1 MAGTSQALTISD
13 VIDQRSMSRF
23 QIWTVVLCGV
33 VLTLDG
39 YDAQTVGFLVPS
51 ISQSTGIPVH
61 SFGQILSSS
70 LLGLMLAAMA
80 TGPIADRWGRK
91 WPIVISALS
100 FAAFSLLTA
109 RATTYNQLLV
119 YRFLTGLGLGG
130 VMPNVVALAS
140 EYIPKRLLSAVV
152 TVLFMGMP
160 LGGTICGLLSS
171 AMIRTWGWRWVFYI
185 GGAVPLV
192 IALFLIL
199 MLPESVQF
207 LVVRGKD
214 PQKVREI
221 LSHIAP
227 QLAAEGVTFRPA
239 SRDALRKGVP
249 VKHLFTEGRAAGTI
263 LLWIPNFMN
272 LLILYFINGWLP
284 ALLKESGMSASA
296 GATATAFISFGGI
309 FACLFEGTLMDLYG
323 AYRILLIEFG
333 FATLFLGALAF
344 VSRSFPLALA
354 VTFAT
359 GFLVIGAQSGMN
371 ALAAK
376 FYPTSIRSTGVGW
389 ALGVGRIGSI
399 VGPLLGGM
407 LLTIGW
413 KPREILL
420 SGALSAVFAWIAIAL
435 SKSVRKNATAYTR
448 DDLSKR
454 TPLEEEVR
462 V

>member
-1 MAGTSQALTISD
+1 MAVTSQALTISD
-13 VIDQRSMSRF
+13 VIDQRRMSRF

-33 VLTLDG
+33 VLILDG
-39 YDAQTVGFLVPS
+39 FDAQTVGFLVPS

-70 LLGLMLAAMA
+70 LVGLMIAAMA

-100 FAAFSLLTA
+100 FAVFSVLTA
-109 RATTYNQLLV
+109 RATTYNELLA

-130 VMPNVVALAS
+130 AMPNVVALAS
-140 EYIPKRLLSAVV
+140 EYVPKHLLSAVV
-152 TVLFMGMP
+152 TVLFTGMP

-171 AMIRTWGWRWVFYI
+171 AMIKTWGWRWVFYI
-185 GGAVPLV
+185 GGIVPLA

-199 MLPESVQF
+199 LLPESVQF

-214 PQKVREI
+214 SRKVRKL

-227 QLAAEGVTFRPA
+227 QLAAEGVTFHPA
-239 SRDALRKGVP
+239 ARDALRKGLP

-296 GATATAFISFGGI
+296 GATATAFVSLGGI
-309 FACLFEGTLMDLYG
+309 FACLVEGSLMSLCGSYL
-323 AYRILLIEFG
+323 ILLIEFG

-344 VSRSFPLALA
+344 ISHSFPLALA

-359 GFLVIGAQSGMN
+359 GFLVIGAQSGLN

-376 FYPTSIRSTGVGW
+376 FYPTSVRSTGVGW

-407 LLTIGW
+407 LLKIGW
-413 KPREILL
+413 EPRQILM
-420 SGALSAVFAWIAIAL
+420 SGALSAVCAGLAIAL
-435 SKSVRKNATAYTR
+435 SKSFRKHPTAYAAEHISSSTH
-448 DDLSKR
+448 
-454 TPLEEEVR
+454 LEEEVR
-462 V
+462 A